1 MNRNPR
7 NQSLLAQ
14 LSATNPFRETLAP
27 RVFAIG
33 NDFEKAVEAVGQ
45 DGRLSQQG
53 KKEKARSHLEKAL
66 RELDDA
72 QKPIA
77 DYRNQ
82 TASLRSEMKAPT
94 YDKSDIVGAM
104 NRHKMLDRS
113 VAMTAGQ
120 RAGLMTGKTRSV
132 AFVDAIFEFADDPWM
147 AGINIHDPG
156 EREIFEAAR
165 EERLRDLNGPLM
177 DALEARA
184 SVESEIAMV
193 IDIVRNDLESDATDL
208 ASRAA

>member
-1 MNRNPR
+1 MNRTPR
-7 NQSLLAQ
+7 NQSLLQQ
-14 LSATNPFRETLAP
+14 LSEHNPFKNTLAP

-45 DGRLSQQG
+45 DGRLSAQG
-53 KKEKARSHLEKAL
+53 KKEKARGHLEKAL

-82 TASLRSEMKAPT
+82 TKSLRSEMKAPT
-94 YDKSDIVGAM
+94 YDKSDVVGAM
-104 NRHKMLDRS
+104 NRRELRDR
-113 VAMTAGQ
+113 AYTMTFGQ
-120 RAGLMTGKTRSV
+120 RAALMSGPRRDTN
-132 AFVDAIFEFADDPWM
+132 FIDALLEQPAWM
-147 AGINIHDPG
+147 SGINIDNPN
-156 EREIFEAAR
+156 ELELYEEAR
-165 EERLRDLNGPLM
+165 QSRLRDLNGPLM

-208 ASRAA
+208 GRAAA